1 MIDLLFVMNTPL
13 IGGAERHT
21 FDIADNLRQFGF
33 TSTVFAMKAGPLRP
47 PEKVDLLQPA
57 RPRTLASR
65 ILDLAA
71 TIRARRPALIV
82 TVNERPVFAGFVAR
96 KIAKATTPIVSIS
109 HSTVLLSRREEL
121 MQLVYTPLFNRVE
134 NVVFVST
141 RQAAH
146 WRAHGFRPRHET
158 VIPNGV
164 DVDRFTPARHQAFR
178 ADMRRTLGFAA
189 DDLVLGLCAVMRPEK
204 NHPQLVDAVGRL
216 RQAGFPVKGL
226 FVGDGP
232 MRAPLVERIRA
243 AGLGDHFVFAGQHL
257 DVRPYVSAFDIGV
270 LCSVRIETLS
280 LAALEIMAMGVPM
293 VMSDIG
299 GAAEIVD
306 GRNGLLFPLGDTT
319 AFTDRLVEF
328 MDPAA
333 RASAARAARET
344 VVRHF
349 NHETMIGA
357 YADHFGAI
365 VSGAGRS
372 LHAVN
377 PG

>member
-1 MIDLLFVMNTPL
+1 MTDLLFVMNTPL

-33 TSTVFAMKAGPLRP
+33 TSTVFAMKAGLHP
-47 PEKVDLLQPA
+47 PAMVDLLQPA

-65 ILDLAA
+65 ILDLAR
-71 TIRARRPALIV
+71 TIRTRRPALIV
-82 TVNERPVFAGFVAR
+82 TVNERPMFAGFVAR

-109 HSTVLLSRREEL
+109 HSTVLLNRREEL

-146 WRAHGFRPRHET
+146 WHAHGFKPRHET

-164 DVDRFTPARHQAFR
+164 DVDHFTPARHQAYR

-189 DDLVLGLCAVMRPEK
+189 DDLVLGLCAMMRPEK

-216 RQAGFPVKGL
+216 RQAGFSAKGL

-232 MRAPLVERIRA
+232 MRAPLAERIRA

-257 DVRPYVSAFDIGV
+257 DVRPFVSAFDIGV

-306 GRNGLLFPLGDTT
+306 GQNGLLYPLGDTN
-319 AFTDRLVEF
+319 AFTDRLAEF
-328 MDPAA
+328 MNPAA
-333 RASAARAARET
+333 RASAALAARKT

-349 NHETMIGA
+349 NHETMIRA
-357 YADHFGAI
+357 YADHFDAI

-372 LHAVN
+372 LHALN